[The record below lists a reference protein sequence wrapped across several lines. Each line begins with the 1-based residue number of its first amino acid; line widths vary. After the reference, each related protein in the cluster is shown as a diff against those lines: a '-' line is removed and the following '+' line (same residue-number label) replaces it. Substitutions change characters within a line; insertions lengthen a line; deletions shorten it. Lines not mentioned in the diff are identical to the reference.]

1 MYDTGHRGFKI
12 AMVITNFGP
21 DLTMISQSYPLP
33 INFKF
38 GGAINLVEQ
47 ADHLVTFAAEGSH
60 PSDNLEKYNT
70 GLEYTFKDRFSLRA
84 GHRFNYDED
93 GFTAGGGLMVP
104 FGNDGE
110 IRVDYAYQDF
120 GILTQVHRFSMAFAF

>member
-1 MYDTGHRGFKI
+1 
-12 AMVITNFGP
+12 
-21 DLTMISQSYPLP
+21 MI
-33 INFKF
+33 
-38 GGAINLVEQ
+38 GGCINLVEQ

-70 GLEYTFKDRFSLRA
+70 GLEYTFRDRFSLRG

-93 GFTAGGGLMVP
+93 GFTAGGGLALP
-104 FGNDGE
+104 FGEESE
-110 IRVDYAYQDF
+110 ISVDYAFQDF